1 MPANARQSATP
12 VDLLPTINEG
22 GLLVSGRRVVVLL
35 SGGRD
40 SVCLLDLAAR
50 ISGPEAVAAVH
61 VNYGLREASDED
73 QRFCERLCERLGVR
87 LEVVRPA
94 ASPKGNVQAW
104 ARQLRYTAAGELA
117 HALGADVAAG
127 HTATDQVE
135 TILYRLASSPSRRAL
150 LGMRPREPLGAPAA
164 RDGESAHP
172 PGAVERW
179 LVRPLLS
186 VGRDDTASYCSTRG
200 LDWRED
206 DSNVSDLYARARVRR
221 ALVPALRSIHP
232 AAEENVLA
240 LAETLRDEAEVLDRL
255 VSEVL
260 GDSHAVSL
268 ERLRT
273 LPVALARLVVQRLAD
288 EAAGGPAPG
297 TARRLG
303 ELLVLPDHGTA
314 ALDLPHG
321 VRAQVERGM
330 LRFRGRKAGQ
340 PARLRRD

>member
-1 MPANARQSATP
+1 
-12 VDLLPTINEG
+12 VDPLTVVKEG
-22 GLLVSGRRVVVLL
+22 GLLISGRPVVVLL

-50 ISGPEAVAAVH
+50 ISGSEAAAALH

-87 LEVVRPA
+87 LELVRPA
-94 ASPKGNVQAW
+94 WSPKGNVQAW
-104 ARQLRYTAAGELA
+104 ARRVRYEAAGELA
-117 HALGADVAAG
+117 RALGADVAAG

-150 LGMRPREPLGAPAA
+150 LGMRPREPLGGPALG
-164 RDGESAHP
+164 DGERARP
-172 PGAVERW
+172 PGDAERW

-186 VGRDDTASYCSTRG
+186 VSREDTAAYCTTRG

-206 DSNVSDLYARARVRR
+206 ESNASALYARTRVRQ

-240 LAETLRDEAEVLDRL
+240 LAQTLRDEAEVLDRL
-255 VSEVL
+255 VLEVL
-260 GDSHAVSL
+260 GDSDAVSL
-268 ERLRT
+268 ERLRA

-303 ELLVLPDHGTA
+303 ELLELLDPGTA

-330 LRFRGRKAGQ
+330 LRFVRQNAGQ
-340 PARLRRD
+340 KVRLRRD